1 MKNYEKL
8 IECFPPEEPD
18 ESVSENDIAAIYYS
32 SGTTGKPKG
41 AVHTQKSLAAE
52 MLLPEQCPDLD
63 LHADDTALCV
73 MPFFH
78 VGGSA
83 AHMLSVYAVGA
94 TSIILKK
101 FDEEAALQAIEK
113 NKITFICLV
122 PAMIIRLMDYAGLNK
137 HDLHSLKTIAY
148 TGAPM
153 PLEAMKRAVKQFG
166 PILAQS
172 LGQTET
178 LKMTIMSKADHKLV
192 GSAKELKRLESA
204 GKPPRSGEIRIT
216 DKQGKDMKIGTPG
229 EIAARSDRCMSEYWK
244 MPEETAKT
252 IRNGWLYT
260 GDVGIMDEDGYIY
273 LVDRKKDMIISGGE
287 NIYSRE
293 VEDVLYMHPA
303 VADAAV
309 IGIPDE
315 KWGESVKALIVLK
328 PGMKATEKEL
338 IDFCKERLA
347 SYKKPKT
354 VDFYESVPKTATG
367 KIKKAELREKYWV
380 GHTRR
385 IN

>member
-1 MKNYEKL
+1 
-8 IECFPPEEPD
+8 
-18 ESVSENDIAAIYYS
+18 
-32 SGTTGKPKG
+32 
-41 AVHTQKSLAAE
+41 
-52 MLLPEQCPDLD
+52 MLLPEQAPELD
-63 LHADDTALCV
+63 LHAKDVALCV

-83 AHMLSVYAVGA
+83 AHMLSVYAMGA
-94 TSIILKK
+94 TSVILKK

-113 NKITFICLV
+113 NKITFLCLV
-122 PAMIIRLMDYAGLNK
+122 PAMIIRLMDYPGLSK
-137 HDLHSLKTIAY
+137 HNISSLQTIAY

-153 PLEAMKRAVKQFG
+153 PVEAMKRAVKQFG

-178 LKMTIMSKADHKLV
+178 LKMTILSKADHKLT
-192 GSAKELKRLESA
+192 GTPKELKRLESA
-204 GKPPRSGEIRIT
+204 GKPPKAGDIRIT
-216 DKQGKDMKIGTPG
+216 DKQGKDVKTGTPG
-229 EIAARSDRCMSEYWK
+229 EIAARSDRCMSTYWK

-252 IRNGWLYT
+252 IKNGWLYT
-260 GDVGIMDEDGYIY
+260 GDVGIMDEDGYVY

-287 NIYSRE
+287 NIYSKE
-293 VEDVLYMHPA
+293 VEDVMYLHPA

-309 IGIPDE
+309 IGVPDE

-328 PGMKATEKEL
+328 PGMTATEKEL

-354 VDFYESVPKTATG
+354 IDFYDSFPKTATS